1 MTGPR
6 RPSGGLS
13 PHILVEPFIEHQG
26 ERGRFWLRKPRKV
39 GERLVIAR
47 EGAVVG
53 GSSGGRAIIRLDA
66 RRAFGTGGHG
76 TTEGCL
82 LALEKAVRGGE
93 TVLDVGTGTGI
104 LAVAARKLGAG
115 RVAAVDID
123 RTACAEARTNI
134 ASNGIENGIAVI
146 AGGIDSVRGRFDV
159 VAANLRTPILVE
171 LLGEIARKLSDG
183 GAAILSG
190 ILEREIHAFLP
201 CVESASLELLDL
213 ARIRGW
219 MTLVAAGRCAGL
231 RSRFRQ

>member
-1 MTGPR
+1 MTGPV
-6 RPSGGLS
+6 RPRGGID
-13 PHILVEPFIEHQG
+13 PHVLVEPFIEHQG

-47 EGAVVG
+47 EGSSIPRSVG
-53 GSSGGRAIIRLDA
+53 ERTIIRLDV
-66 RRAFGTGGHG
+66 RSAFGTGGHG

-104 LAVAARKLGAG
+104 LAIAARNLGAG

-123 RTACAEARTNI
+123 RAACAEARRNI
-134 ASNGIENGIAVI
+134 ASNGIENGLAVI

-159 VAANLRTPILVE
+159 VVANLRTPILFE
-171 LLGEIARKLSDG
+171 LLAGISGKLAEG
-183 GAAILSG
+183 GAAIFSG

-201 CVESASLELLDL
+201 CVERASLELMDL

-219 MTLVAAGRCAGL
+219 MTLVAAARGAGL

>member
-1 MTGPR
+1 MTGPC

-47 EGAVVG
+47 EGASVPA
-53 GSSGGRAIIRLDA
+53 SAGGRTIIRLDA
-66 RRAFGTGGHG
+66 LRSFGTGGHG

-82 LALEKAVRGGE
+82 LALEKAVTGGE

-115 RVAAVDID
+115 RVVAVDID
-123 RTACAEARTNI
+123 RAACAEARKNA
-134 ASNGIENGIAVI
+134 ASNGIEDGIAVI
-146 AGGIDSVRGRFDV
+146 AGGIDSVRGKFDV
-159 VAANLRTPILVE
+159 VAANLRTPILAD
-171 LLGEIARKLSDG
+171 LLGEIAGKVSEG
-183 GAAILSG
+183 GAAIFSG

-201 CVESASLELLDL
+201 CLERASLEPLDL

-219 MTLVAAGRCAGL
+219 MTLVAAGRGGGL
-231 RSRFRQ
+231 RPRFRQ